1 MKSYRK
7 VLGTLLAGVMVV
19 SLAGCSGGGDQPA
32 AAQTTAD
39 SAVETPAQE
48 SVSAE
53 EAADAAVTAAATEA
67 EQSSDGSFKVG
78 VQMKTLDGAFFTAMV
93 DSFTEKCEARGWE
106 VTVLNADSDTMKESE
121 NMDTFITQGYDLIF
135 IDPYE
140 TEGCVEAINRA
151 HDAGI
156 PVICVD
162 NSCADTANVVSIVYP
177 DNIQNGWE
185 VGKWVAENGFD
196 PDETINSVCIGGQ
209 KGLEAARERRMG
221 VISGIIGGR
230 LGCSQ
235 EEAIEKAT
243 AMEQEVIDKGSAMNE
258 EANFNVLGIGW
269 GNYTANGGLE
279 AAEDLVIANKEMNFM
294 FAENDAMLLGAMT
307 AIENAGL
314 TDQVLIAGAADG
326 QKEALELI
334 KAGTMYKAT
343 GNNMPDNTAEAA
355 MNIAIQILEENAD
368 PTSFDRVTLTSP
380 ACINPDNIDEYYNP
394 DALF

>member
-1 MKSYRK
+1 MRSYKK
-7 VLGTLLAGVMVV
+7 VLGALLAGVMVI
-19 SLAGCSGGGDQPA
+19 SMAGCAGTNAKQEGTS
-32 AAQTTAD
+32 
-39 SAVETPAQE
+39 ETKAGTQNDGNATP
-48 SVSAE
+48 E
-53 EAADAAVTAAATEA
+53 EAALAAESAAATEA
-67 EQSSDGSFKVG
+67 AKKEGKSFKIG
-78 VQMKTLDGAFFTAMV
+78 VEMKTLDGAFFTAMV
-93 DSFTEKCEARGWE
+93 DCFTEKCKERGWE

-140 TEGCVEAINRA
+140 TEGCVEAVNRA
-151 HDAGI
+151 QAAGI

-185 VGKWVAENGFD
+185 VGKWVAENCFEKE
-196 PDETINSVCIGGQ
+196 ETINSVCIGGQ

-243 AMEQEVIDKGSAMNE
+243 AMEQEVIDKGSAKND
-258 EANFNVLGIGW
+258 EANFIVSGIGW

-279 AAEDLVIANKEMNFM
+279 AAEDLVIANKDMNFM

-314 TDQVLIAGAADG
+314 TDQVVLAGAADG
-326 QKEALELI
+326 QKEALKLI
-334 KAGTMYKAT
+334 KDGSMYKAT
-343 GNNMPDNTAEAA
+343 GNNMPANTVEAA
-355 MNIAIQILEENAD
+355 MNIAVQILEENAD
-368 PTSFDRVTLTSP
+368 PGSFDRVTLTNP
-380 ACINPDNIDEYYNP
+380 ACINPGNVDEYYDP

>member
-1 MKSYRK
+1 MKNGKK
-7 VLGTLLAGVMVV
+7 VLAALLAVVMTVAA
-19 SLAGCSGGGDQPA
+19 AGCSGGGEAKTDVKTEA
-32 AAQTTAD
+32 TK
-39 SAVETPAQE
+39 AVESKADDA
-48 SVSAE
+48 VLAAE
-53 EAADAAVTAAATEA
+53 TEA
-67 EQSSDGSFKVG
+67 GKKEGESFKVG

-93 DSFTEKCEARGWE
+93 DSFIEKCQARGWT
-106 VTVLNADSDTMKESE
+106 VTVLNADSDTMKEAE

-151 HDAGI
+151 HEAGI

-162 NSCADTANVVSIVYP
+162 NSCADSANVVSIVYP

-185 VGKWVAENGFD
+185 VGKWVAENSFD
-196 PDETINSVCIGGQ
+196 KDETINSVCIGGQ

-221 VISGIIGGR
+221 VIAGIIGGR

-243 AMEQEVIDKGSAMNE
+243 AMEQEVIDNGSAKNE
-258 EANFNVLGIGW
+258 EVNFNVLGIGW
-269 GNYTANGGLE
+269 GNYSANGGLE
-279 AAEDLVIANKEMNFM
+279 AAEDLVVANKEINFM

-314 TDQVLIAGAADG
+314 TEQVVLAGAADG

-334 KAGTMYKAT
+334 KNGSMYKAT
-343 GNNMPDNTAEAA
+343 GNNKPENTVESAL
-355 MNIAIQILEENAD
+355 NIAIQILEENAD

-380 ACINPDNIDEYYNP
+380 ACINPENVADYYSP

>member
-1 MKSYRK
+1 MRGYKK
-7 VLGTLLAGVMVV
+7 VLGVLLAGAMVI
-19 SLAGCSGGGDQPA
+19 STAGCSGGSTEPA
-32 AAQTTAD
+32 KSSDT
-39 SAVETPAQE
+39 
-48 SVSAE
+48 SAE
-53 EAADAAVTAAATEA
+53 TEKAGKTTPEETAAAAESAAASEA
-67 EQSSDGSFKVG
+67 AKKEGQSFKIG
-78 VQMKTLDGAFFTAMV
+78 VEMKTLDGAFFTAMV
-93 DSFTEKCEARGWE
+93 DCFTEKCKERGWE

-151 HDAGI
+151 QAAGI

-185 VGKWVAENGFD
+185 VGKWVAENCFEKE
-196 PDETINSVCIGGQ
+196 ETINSVCIGGQ

-221 VISGIIGGR
+221 VIAGIIGGR

-243 AMEQEVIDKGSAMNE
+243 AMEQEVIDKGSAKNE
-258 EANFNVLGIGW
+258 EANFNVNGIGW

-279 AAEDLVIANKEMNFM
+279 AAEDLVIANKDMNFM

-314 TDQVLIAGAADG
+314 TDQVILAGAADG
-326 QKEALELI
+326 QKEALKLI
-334 KAGTMYKAT
+334 KDGSMYKAT
-343 GNNMPDNTAEAA
+343 GNNMPANTVDAA
-355 MNIAIQILEENAD
+355 IDIAVRILEENAD
-368 PTSFDRVTLTSP
+368 PGSFDRVTLTNP
-380 ACINPDNIDEYYNP
+380 ACINPGNVDEYYDP